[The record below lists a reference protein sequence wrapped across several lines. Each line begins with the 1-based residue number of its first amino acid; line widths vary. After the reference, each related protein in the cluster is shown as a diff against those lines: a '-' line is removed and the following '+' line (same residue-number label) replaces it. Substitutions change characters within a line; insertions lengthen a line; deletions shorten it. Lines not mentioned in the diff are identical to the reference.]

1 MRYCFCFSLAL
12 LSSLFF
18 LYLVGLVADK
28 PNLKT
33 LVKVESVVVVF
44 IFLVYFFD
52 HQIFIWVL
60 FLRAVVTRV
69 FLVIVSSD

>member
-1 MRYCFCFSLAL
+1 M
-12 LSSLFF
+12 
-18 LYLVGLVADK
+18 VKIVADK
-28 PNLKT
+28 PSLKT

-44 IFLVYFFD
+44 IFLIYSFD

-69 FLVIVSSD
+69 FLVIVSAD

>member
-1 MRYCFCFSLAL
+1 MRYCYYFSSGLFRF
-12 LSSLFF
+12 LFF
-18 LYLVGLVADK
+18 SYLVKIIADK
-28 PNLKT
+28 PSLKT

-60 FLRAVVTRV
+60 FLRAIVTRV

>member
-1 MRYCFCFSLAL
+1 MKIVAHKPSL
-12 LSSLFF
+12 
-18 LYLVGLVADK
+18 
-28 PNLKT
+28 NT

-60 FLRAVVTRV
+60 FLRAVVTRI
-69 FLVIVSSD
+69 FLVMVSTD

>member
-1 MRYCFCFSLAL
+1 LYRLP
-12 LSSLFF
+12 FF
-18 LYLVGLVADK
+18 LYLIKMVADK
-28 PNLKT
+28 PSLKT

-44 IFLVYFFD
+44 IFLIYSLD

>member
-1 MRYCFCFSLAL
+1 L
-12 LSSLFF
+12 F
-18 LYLVGLVADK
+18 LYLVKMVGEK
-28 PNLKT
+28 IRLKT

-60 FLRAVVTRV
+60 FLRAIVTRI
-69 FLVIVSSD
+69 FLVMVAAD

>member
-1 MRYCFCFSLAL
+1 MSRL
-12 LSSLFF
+12 LFF
-18 LYLVGLVADK
+18 FYLIKMVADK
-28 PNLKT
+28 PSLKA

-44 IFLVYFFD
+44 VFLIYFFD

-69 FLVIVSSD
+69 FLVIVSSE